1 MWGGTAVPEA
11 LRTCRRSARQRDRD
25 NSREKTRFN
34 RIALSQKLRYNPHTL
49 TYPRAQ
55 SQTRTMPYC
64 SKKGWK
70 NHAQSPQGTIARRY
84 SRSDIL

>member
-1 MWGGTAVPEA
+1 MPGA

-25 NSREKTRFN
+25 NNREKTRFN

-49 TYPRAQ
+49 TYLRAQ
-55 SQTRTMPYC
+55 SQTRTILYC

-70 NHAQSPQGTIARRY
+70 NHAQRPQWTIARKH
-84 SRSDIL
+84 SRSDIF